1 MRKKIISSLFK
12 AQNCTVVAI
21 SCKAAFFNY
30 LLRFFY
36 FDLNFAIIFA
46 FLTYFLHNFD
56 LVSIKQLS
64 EATTINFDQ
73 FFDQFA
79 KLCAI
84 ALQKRLSSWEL
95 ASLFFIPF
103 IITVK
108 KLALIKG
115 SIKTEPNYFKG
126 PYLYSC
132 R

>member
-1 MRKKIISSLFK
+1 MIIQSDTLILIRSSNFIKCNFKRFHNYGHEKKKIISSLFK

-84 ALQKRLSSWEL
+84 ALQKRLSS
-95 ASLFFIPF
+95 
-103 IITVK
+103 
-108 KLALIKG
+108 
-115 SIKTEPNYFKG
+115 
-126 PYLYSC
+126 
-132 R
+132 